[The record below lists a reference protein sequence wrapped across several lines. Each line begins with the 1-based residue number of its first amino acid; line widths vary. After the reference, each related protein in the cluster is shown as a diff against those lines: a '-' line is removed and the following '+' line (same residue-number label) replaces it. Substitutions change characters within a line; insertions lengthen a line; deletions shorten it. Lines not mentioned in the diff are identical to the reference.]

1 MGETIEVARAFASL
15 DWHKLCDLE
24 GRKLI
29 QVDVVVPRMDIFLHM
44 KHPDVDETTEKPT
57 EEQQRVIDEVT
68 KAKHMFGE
76 ADARE
81 ALKKYAGP
89 LAGLDKLERTLMP
102 FVTSPPDALMRQLR
116 IFNIHRFLEEAAGEL
131 DEEIDLAIRAVSQM
145 CSSQA
150 LQDLLSLMLQITCYI
165 NSFGEVCKKGMGF
178 MLTKI
183 EQYASFS
190 ISKNYSLRKVL
201 CAFLM
206 NLRGGKRGPS
216 FMDRLCK
223 QELKDVKEVVRRSQ
237 PLLDALRSPDA
248 KLETMPE
255 LLQNRVAAL
264 GDLVPFIDDMLLHEE
279 RILGPFG
286 DSSITDAFAAE
297 LELRAEGREHLRRC
311 RQLCADLVDRLSRRL
326 PVLADSERRLKQ
338 FAGLKEADV
347 QGASI
352 RYFQVMA
359 NVVNFVE
366 EMHKAWDEEESNPK
380 TVAALSEVL
389 LLVGPLQLVFSPDC
403 LKDAFVLWS
412 EKAYQDLHSRAKRHQ
427 VLWTPDAKKESLTS
441 LFHLFD
447 SDGSEAVDAAELGV
461 VLDGMGFDV
470 SGPCVEMIKSHD
482 VDADGMYT
490 FDEFTRFVEGRIS
503 RVFDM
508 FVDGADHISAAELRA
523 VAEECG
529 IECDETHLREMIDL
543 IDLGRDGLVGRD
555 EFEMLILQPLSGKQG
570 KNSMA
575 PSDHL
580 AAASKRLSFDDH
592 PGQRRSIAGPR
603 RSVTS
608 GVF

>member
-1 MGETIEVARAFASL
+1 
-15 DWHKLCDLE
+15 
-24 GRKLI
+24 
-29 QVDVVVPRMDIFLHM
+29 
-44 KHPDVDETTEKPT
+44 
-57 EEQQRVIDEVT
+57 
-68 KAKHMFGE
+68 MFGE

-264 GDLVPFIDDMLLHEE
+264 GDLVPFLMHT
-279 RILGPFG
+279 G
-286 DSSITDAFAAE
+286 T
-297 LELRAEGREHLRRC
+297 LRA
-311 RQLCADLVDRLSRRL
+311 
-326 PVLADSERRLKQ
+326 P
-338 FAGLKEADV
+338 
-347 QGASI
+347 
-352 RYFQVMA
+352 
-359 NVVNFVE
+359 
-366 EMHKAWDEEESNPK
+366 P
-380 TVAALSEVL
+380 
-389 LLVGPLQLVFSPDC
+389 GPP
-403 LKDAFVLWS
+403 
-412 EKAYQDLHSRAKRHQ
+412 SRARNRPHSSDER
-427 VLWTPDAKKESLTS
+427 VL
-441 LFHLFD
+441 
-447 SDGSEAVDAAELGV
+447 
-461 VLDGMGFDV
+461 
-470 SGPCVEMIKSHD
+470 SGPYL
-482 VDADGMYT
+482 GQ
-490 FDEFTRFVEGRIS
+490 RFL
-503 RVFDM
+503 
-508 FVDGADHISAAELRA
+508 GAVS
-523 VAEECG
+523 
-529 IECDETHLREMIDL
+529 THLAPPRGVG
-543 IDLGRDGLVGRD
+543 GRRGERGR
-555 EFEMLILQPLSGKQG
+555 PCARPSTPPW
-570 KNSMA
+570 A
-575 PSDHL
+575 PRS
-580 AAASKRLSFDDH
+580 SKGSQFSTPAH
-592 PGQRRSIAGPR
+592 
-603 RSVTS
+603 
-608 GVF
+608 